1 MHAASNVGK
10 TLRKQLPAVKSF
22 MSGFKTMSNE
32 SEAARLLWAESTGR
46 ACKQL
51 SDKSFWH
58 WWKCLRSVLKVKDRV
73 AAFLREAGG
82 RELAKKS
89 VAKMREA
96 WRDRLLVAK
105 MEFCVSAGQVFRDM
119 SLFLEGDG
127 FCVPFVQKH
136 IRLVET
142 FYASWPRIRRP
153 TAAQHALIAPIV
165 NRLRESLPRDASVD
179 ALAFSLYDAGASA
192 AVHADS
198 SILTGMADLLP
209 LYRASGLFH
218 PLQFMSEA
226 ERPGFQEYL
235 TTAINV
241 LTSLKGIDQGSVQML
256 RLDLSAQIFTY
267 QQACRDRARQLQANP
282 KEDTP
287 PNHWSW
293 WLSIRAGVSAW
304 FSVAEILVLLQ
315 PTSGAIER
323 FFSLVKANTSA
334 LQNNEA
340 PEAFAARCMCLY
352 NHPAQ

>member
-1 MHAASNVGK
+1 
-10 TLRKQLPAVKSF
+10 
-22 MSGFKTMSNE
+22 MSNE
-32 SEAARLLWAESTGR
+32 SEAARLLWAETTGR

-58 WWKCLRSVLKVKDRV
+58 WWKCVRAVLKVRQHV
-73 AAFLREAGG
+73 AAFLREAEE

-96 WRDRLLVAK
+96 WGDRLLAAK
-105 MEFCVSAGQVFRDM
+105 MEFCITAGQVFRDM

-127 FCVPFVQKH
+127 FCFPFVQKH

-142 FYASWPRIRRP
+142 FYALWPRIRRP

-179 ALAFSLYDAGASA
+179 DLAFKLFDAGAA
-192 AVHADS
+192 AALHADS
-198 SILTGMADLLP
+198 AILTGMADLLP
-209 LYRASGLFH
+209 LYRAGGLFH

-226 ERPGFQEYL
+226 ERPDFQQCL
-235 TTAINV
+235 TTAIGV
-241 LTSLKGIDQGSVQML
+241 LTSLKSIDHGSVQML
-256 RLDLSAQIFTY
+256 RLDLHAQILTY
-267 QQACRDRARQLQANP
+267 QQVCRDRARHLQANP

-293 WLSIRAGVSAW
+293 RLSIRADAPAW

-323 FFSLVKANTSA
+323 FFSLVKASTSA

-340 PEAFAARCMCLY
+340 PEVFAARCMCLY
-352 NHPAQ
+352 NHSANKRERAGRPDSTQDSTMGRGGPR